1 MRYRDFRLVEYA
13 RTTGPDDG
21 TRGPSIA
28 ATATGPSTDGLEAGE
43 VYVIGD
49 SHAAAMGGSNNL
61 AANGARL
68 SAIARQAQ
76 RVPEGATVYM
86 TGGHNDVPAGTSP
99 QQIASQV
106 QSIISSLEGKG
117 CTVNYILFP
126 EGSSNTNQENMAP
139 TRQAISSA
147 VEVAQDL
154 DGCSMQGDGIHCSL
168 GSYRGIVQGG
178 TVTRSDSNDPS
189 GTDGLEAGPPYPS
202 EQMEAVRALQ
212 TKLEELGYPVG
223 STGVDGKYGPRT
235 VRAVRAF
242 KQDNNLGTD
251 GMTMSA
257 ADIEKLNTAEKVENP
272 TPTGNTSRAPDVEL
286 GDLAD
291 IENLPQAKEVVEEFL
306 GSPVSDEDMNML
318 IRAVA
323 SEASRNN
330 LERAAVAAVILNRVR
345 ENHSG
350 YGRSI
355 RAQLYAPAQFQAV
368 TGTRTGPRDSE
379 GRRTWTGPSR
389 NYTNMSSQTA
399 AEVIG
404 TIIQNLGD
412 QNRTWMNF
420 TANNPRAYGAGTNI
434 DFLYTMRQSPG
445 AEVIGGTVFGTA

>member
-1 MRYRDFRLVEYA
+1 MRYSDFKIVETKL
-13 RTTGPDDG
+13 R
-21 TRGPSIA
+21 
-28 ATATGPSTDGLEAGE
+28 EAE
-43 VYVIGD
+43 AQVFVIGD
-49 SHAAAMGGSNNL
+49 SHAKAMGGSNNL

-68 SAIARQAQ
+68 SAIAQQAQ
-76 RVPEGATVYM
+76 RVPNGSVVYM
-86 TGGHNDVPAGTSP
+86 TGGHNDVAGGSQP
-99 QQIASQV
+99 QVIASQV
-106 QSIISSLEGKG
+106 KRIIDSLLEKD
-117 CTVNYILFP
+117 CDIVYILFP
-126 EGSSNTNQENMAP
+126 EGTSNPNQENMEP
-139 TRQAISSA
+139 TRRAIRTA
-147 VEVAQDL
+147 GVPIGQDL
-154 DGCSMQGDGIHCSL
+154 EGCSLQQDGIHCGLS
-168 GSYRGIVQGG
+168 SYSGIVNDNAS
-178 TVTRSDSNDPS
+178 VTRSDSNAEA
-189 GTDGLEAGPPYPS
+189 DGLEAGPPYPQ
-202 EQMEAVRALQ
+202 EDREAVRALQ
-212 TKLEELGYPVG
+212 TKLEELGYSVG
-223 STGVDGKYGPRT
+223 STGIDGKYGPRT
-235 VRAVRAF
+235 SRAVSAY
-242 KQDNNLGTD
+242 KTD
-251 GMTMSA
+251 FNVTNGDRGRSISA
-257 ADIEKLNTAEKVENP
+257 EEITAMQSAEKKDDP

-291 IENLPQAKEVVEEFL
+291 VENLPQAKEVVEEFL

-323 SEASRNN
+323 AEASRNN

-404 TIIQNLGD
+404 TIIQNLED

-420 TANNPRAYGAGTNI
+420 TSNIPSAYGTGTDRN
-434 DFLYTMRQSPG
+434 FMYTVRRSPG
-445 AEVIGGTVFGTA
+445 AEVIGQTVFGTV